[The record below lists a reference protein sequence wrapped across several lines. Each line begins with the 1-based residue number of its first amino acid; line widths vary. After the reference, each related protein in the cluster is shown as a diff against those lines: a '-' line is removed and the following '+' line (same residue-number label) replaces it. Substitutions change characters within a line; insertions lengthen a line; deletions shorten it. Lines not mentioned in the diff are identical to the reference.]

1 MAKPALA
8 NKVIVYYFHSSQRC
22 SNCLKIE
29 KWSKE
34 LIEKN
39 FQEEIQNQKVVYKV
53 LNTDEKP
60 NKIYLKKYNLYTK
73 SLVISK
79 INNKNQETNWKNL
92 EKIWLNL
99 SDEKAFKN
107 YINKEIESF
116 L

>member
-1 MAKPALA
+1 MNYKFYQLL
-8 NKVIVYYFHSSQRC
+8 KISILKFR

-107 YINKEIESF
+107 YINKETKKAGYS
-116 L
+116 